1 MEKLLEL
8 GFKKIGFWKKNEKNL
23 SFELSEF
30 KDSTDIIFAFVQN
43 SVVVYMAV
51 ADGNFET
58 FLTTYISPTNI
69 DLDKVSVKNCL
80 LKSLTENEVA
90 IYALRNKKWFGLA
103 ARFTPIQI
111 TNLIKE
117 INPSW
122 NGDDL
127 KDRMKNIV
135 GKDRNAVLKSEQEK
149 AKEREL
155 EILAEEKAKA
165 ENNTTENITDTI
177 KESADISEEKT
188 ETSVKANKKPKKPHE
203 TYIFILGKS
212 YYERGFFN
220 LKTSYSHLVG
230 ADKTDIQIVVGDKQ
244 IIHGKISRT
253 ANVSNTARIIGNK
266 ALKMWFQENAQI
278 NTELKITFISK
289 KKIKLEI
296 A

>member
-8 GFKKIGFWKKNEKNL
+8 GFKKVGIWKKNEKTL

-43 SVVVYMAV
+43 STVVYMAS
-51 ADGNFET
+51 ASGDFET
-58 FLTTYISPTNI
+58 FLTTFINPSSI
-69 DLDKVSVKNCL
+69 DLDKAGIKNSL
-80 LKSLTENEVA
+80 LKSLDEKEVA
-90 IYALRNKKWFGLA
+90 IYALKNKKWFGLA
-103 ARFTPIQI
+103 AKFSPLEVSNI
-111 TNLIKE
+111 IKE

-122 NGDDL
+122 NSDDL

-135 GKDRNAVLKSEQEK
+135 GKDRNAVLKSEKEK
-149 AKEREL
+149 AREREL
-155 EILAEEKAKA
+155 EKLAEEKAKQA
-165 ENNTTENITDTI
+165 EIKNEDGENEAEIELPEKPVK
-177 KESADISEEKT
+177 KE
-188 ETSVKANKKPKKPHE
+188 KAKKQHE

-230 ADKTDIQIVVGDKQ
+230 EDKTDIQIVVGEKQ
-244 IIHGKISRT
+244 IIPGKISRT
-253 ANVSNTARIIGNK
+253 ANVSSAARIIGNK
-266 ALKMWFQENAQI
+266 ALKTWFQNNAQV
-278 NTELKITFISK
+278 NSELRITFISK